1 LIIDKNPILGSNAKL
16 SKALFLDRDGVINE
30 VVDDGEIR
38 GARNLE
44 ELRIRPGICG
54 VVQNAKKHGYMPI
67 VVTNQ
72 PDLAHGTT
80 SKRDLGLVN
89 ETLFSSLPDLDY
101 IATCPHLTSEN
112 CSCKKPKSGLITH
125 FANELS
131 LNLSESLLIGD
142 RWVDIQA
149 GSIAGVRT
157 ILIENS
163 YSWKDTSAGKP
174 PASLKPDFIVKSAED
189 LDKLLEQLM
198 DDA

>member
-1 LIIDKNPILGSNAKL
+1 MGANVKL
-16 SKALFLDRDGVINE
+16 RKALFLDRDGVVNE

-38 GARNLE
+38 GARNLQ

-54 VVQNAKKHGYMPI
+54 VVQDAKKYGFVTI

-72 PDLAHGTT
+72 PDLANG
-80 SKRDLGLVN
+80 KANRRDLGLVN
-89 ETLFSSLPDLDY
+89 EAIFSSVPALDY

-125 FANELS
+125 FATELS

-149 GSIAGVRT
+149 GATAGVRT
-157 ILIENS
+157 ILIETS
-163 YSWKDTSAGKP
+163 YSWKATSAGKP
-174 PASLKPDFIVKSAED
+174 SLTLKPDFIAKSPEE
-189 LDKLLEQLM
+189 LNKLLEKLM
-198 DDA
+198 DNA